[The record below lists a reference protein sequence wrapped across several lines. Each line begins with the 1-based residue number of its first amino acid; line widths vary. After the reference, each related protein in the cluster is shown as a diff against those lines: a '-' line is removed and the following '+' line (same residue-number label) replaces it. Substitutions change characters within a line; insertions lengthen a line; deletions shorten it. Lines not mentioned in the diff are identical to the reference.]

1 MKEALEYYK
10 LVINILREIEFVT
23 SSETVSESAISVK
36 MLISNENLK
45 KLKHVV
51 STKKFLHELQSKVWS
66 GSGFH
71 RILRQQM
78 ETRIADIYYTLRPTT
93 QRCR

>member
-1 MKEALEYYK
+1 VKEALEYYK

-45 KLKHVV
+45 KTKTCCEHKEI
-51 STKKFLHELQSKVWS
+51 ST
-66 GSGFH
+66 
-71 RILRQQM
+71 
-78 ETRIADIYYTLRPTT
+78 
-93 QRCR
+93 